1 MKALQFV
8 GKLILTLALATG
20 LFAVTGCGL
29 TKPAS
34 ASFASV
40 VIHGHTMKEIQNAAG
55 HVFTADGYNVMVRDH
70 EMKCEKQGSRAAEL
84 AYEGLAG
91 NGPVNV
97 RVLASIVQLS
107 ETSYRLE
114 CQAFIVKSPGDAVME
129 EVIRLQ
135 NIRSRPYQDLLDKVA
150 KELQ

>member
-1 MKALQFV
+1 MKTLQIP
-8 GKLILTLALATG
+8 GKLIITLALAAG
-20 LFAVTGCGL
+20 LFAVAGCGL

-34 ASFASV
+34 ASFASIV
-40 VIHGHTMKEIQNAAG
+40 VNGHTVKEIQNAAG
-55 HVFTADGYNVMVRDH
+55 QVFSADGYNVMVRDN
-70 EMKCEKQGSRAAEL
+70 EMKCEKEGSRATQL

-107 ETSYRLE
+107 QTSYRLE

-150 KELQ
+150 KKLQ

>member
-1 MKALQFV
+1 MKTLQIP
-8 GKLILTLALATG
+8 GKLIITLALAAG
-20 LFAVTGCGL
+20 LFAVAGCGL

-34 ASFASV
+34 ASFASIV
-40 VIHGHTMKEIQNAAG
+40 VNGHTVKEIQNAAG
-55 HVFTADGYNVMVRDH
+55 QVFSADGYNVMVRDN
-70 EMKCEKQGSRAAEL
+70 EMKCEKEGSRAAQL

-107 ETSYRLE
+107 QTSYRLE

-150 KELQ
+150 KKLQ